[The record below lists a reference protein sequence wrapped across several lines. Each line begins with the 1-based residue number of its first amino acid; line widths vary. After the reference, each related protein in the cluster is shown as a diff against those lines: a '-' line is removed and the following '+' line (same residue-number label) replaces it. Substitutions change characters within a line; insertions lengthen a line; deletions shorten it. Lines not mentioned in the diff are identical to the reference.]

1 MMPVSILSGKKEADV
16 TEISYIRSSLSKN
29 YANTPV
35 SAIIEETG
43 VFSWK
48 AGEKM
53 HGMSQSS

>member
-1 MMPVSILSGKKEADV
+1 MAGFLF
-16 TEISYIRSSLSKN
+16 YSLSKN

-43 VFSWK
+43 VSLWRT
-48 AGEKM
+48 GEKM